1 MRITILY
8 DNTAWDKR
16 LIPDWG
22 FSCLVE
28 AHGRTILFDA
38 GAKTAVLAANM
49 KTLSIDPMRID
60 SVFISHNHWDHIG
73 GLSIIPDNHPV
84 KIFVPDSFD
93 NAEIQE
99 KKGKAMI
106 RCWKSGEIFNH
117 FFTTGELK
125 NIEQSLVIR
134 LSETE
139 TAVVVG
145 CSHPGVREILG
156 AASAFGTVTAMVG
169 GLHGFDEFDLVND
182 LTYICP
188 THCTH
193 HINDIAGSYP
203 QKYIPG
209 GAGKVIDL

>member
-8 DNTAWDKR
+8 DNTAWNKR

-28 AHGRTILFDA
+28 AHSRTILFDT

-49 KTLSIDPMRID
+49 KTLDIDPMRID
-60 SVFISHNHWDHIG
+60 SVFISHDHWDHIG
-73 GLSIIPDNHPV
+73 GLSIIPDNHFV
-84 KIFVPDSFD
+84 KIFVPDSFG
-93 NAEIQE
+93 NAAIQK
-99 KKGKAMI
+99 KKGNTVI
-106 RCWKSGEIFNH
+106 RCREAGEIFDN

-134 LSETE
+134 QTDTQL
-139 TAVVVG
+139 AIVVG
-145 CSHPGVREILG
+145 CAHPGVKEILE
-156 AASAFGTVTAMVG
+156 AASAFGNVTALVG

-182 LTYICP
+182 LKYICP

-193 HINDIAGSYP
+193 HINDIASRYP
-203 QKYIPG
+203 QKYIHG
-209 GAGKVIDL
+209 GAGKIIDL